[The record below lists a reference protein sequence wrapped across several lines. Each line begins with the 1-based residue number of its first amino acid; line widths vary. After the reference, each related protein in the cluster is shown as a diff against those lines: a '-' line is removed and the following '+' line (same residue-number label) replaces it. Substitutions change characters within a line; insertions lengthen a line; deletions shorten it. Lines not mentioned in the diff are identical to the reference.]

1 MPPSPVQSVWITVSV
16 VSGLQNNTCLQ
27 PWDLSSSSSSSP
39 LLPRCSLSS
48 LASSPSSSSS
58 PSPPLTAVHVHLA
71 HDTGDSQDIPPLS
84 TKGVLQPSVY
94 SRIHWAGFQSLTDP
108 FLCVLLQI
116 FTLPTALTSF
126 HKASLFTWVPSFSWR
141 GGGTSFPLFYLD
153 ILGLK
158 IINLSAVFSLSSLFL
173 FSSHAP
179 SPSASVAEYHSSDQ
193 LGFKMLFSPS
203 PPLNPPPTVPFHL
216 GLVHWHTTQQGRQ
229 EALSAKTEAASFY
242 STKWVALWLENGM
255 SLSGSSSTLK
265 QKEGVRKQT
274 QEEEEEELNC
284 WGSTFYSPER
294 G

>member
-158 IINLSAVFSLSSLFL
+158 IINLSAVFSLSLLFFFFPVTL
-173 FSSHAP
+173 PLLLPLWQNTTALISWVSKCCSHPLLLWTPLQPFP
-179 SPSASVAEYHSSDQ
+179 STSD
-193 LGFKMLFSPS
+193 
-203 PPLNPPPTVPFHL
+203 
-216 GLVHWHTTQQGRQ
+216 
-229 EALSAKTEAASFY
+229 
-242 STKWVALWLENGM
+242 
-255 SLSGSSSTLK
+255 
-265 QKEGVRKQT
+265 
-274 QEEEEEELNC
+274 
-284 WGSTFYSPER
+284 
-294 G
+294 